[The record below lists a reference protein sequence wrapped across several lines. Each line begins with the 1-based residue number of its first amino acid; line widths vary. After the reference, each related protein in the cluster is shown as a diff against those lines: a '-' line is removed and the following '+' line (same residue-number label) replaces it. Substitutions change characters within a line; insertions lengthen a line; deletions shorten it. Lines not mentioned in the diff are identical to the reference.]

1 MKKVWSWLVVMAGA
15 LGAAAAAAGADTY
28 PVRPIRMV
36 VPFPP
41 GAASDFFARTI
52 GAKLSEMYRQQ
63 VVVDNRP
70 GAGGVVGSVIVAGAA
85 PDGYTI
91 ELIGTPHVVNSLLT
105 GKGQYHA
112 INDFTPIT
120 QVTSLPNIIVV
131 SPVLHVQTLKELIAV
146 AKSRPGELNY
156 GSAGVG
162 SLSHMAG
169 QLFTTEAGIK
179 AVHVP
184 FKMLSDASSSLVS
197 GAVHFY
203 VFPAAA
209 ATPLLAGGKVKALA
223 VTAKERLPGFP
234 SVPTTAEAGLPNYT
248 FEGWFGLAGPAHM
261 PTAIVNRLNADTI
274 KILRQPDIKEKFLR
288 QGAEV
293 VWSSPQDFLKLMKA
307 EYAKFQHVLKDSK
320 LAQ

>member
-1 MKKVWSWLVVMAGA
+1 MKMSWACMT
-15 LGAAAAAAGADTY
+15 AAALCAAAPALAADSY
-28 PVRPIRMV
+28 PVRPIRLV

-41 GAASDFFARTI
+41 GAASDFFARTL
-52 GAKLSEMYRQQ
+52 GAKLSETYRQQ
-63 VVVDNRP
+63 IVIDNRP

-112 INDFTPIT
+112 VNDFTPIT

-146 AKSRPGELNY
+146 AKARPGDLNY

-184 FKMLSDASSSLVS
+184 FKMLSDASSSLVGGS
-197 GAVHFY
+197 VHFY

-209 ATPLLAGGKVKALA
+209 ATPLLEGGKVKALA
-223 VTAKERLPGFP
+223 VTAKKRLPGFA
-234 SVPTTAEAGLPNYT
+234 SVPTTGEAGLPNYT
-248 FEGWFGLAGPAHM
+248 FEGWFGLAGPARM
-261 PTAIVNRLNADTI
+261 PAAIVNRLNADTI
-274 KILRQPDIKEKFLR
+274 RILEQPDTKEKFQR

-293 VWSSPQDFLKLMKA
+293 VWSSPSDFLKLIKA
-307 EYAKFQHVLKDSK
+307 EYAKFEHVLKDVK
-320 LAQ
+320 LQ

>member
-1 MKKVWSWLVVMAGA
+1 MKKLWMVLLLAC
-15 LGAAAAAAGADTY
+15 AAANAASAADAY

-52 GAKLSEMYRQQ
+52 GAKLSEMCRQQ
-63 VVVDNRP
+63 VVIDNRP
-70 GAGGVVGSVIVAGAA
+70 GAGGVLGSVIVAGAA

-91 ELIGTPHVVNSLLT
+91 ALIGTPHVVNSLLS

-131 SPVLHVQTLKELIAV
+131 SPVLHVQTLKQLIAV
-146 AKSRPGELNY
+146 AKARPGELNY

-197 GAVHFY
+197 GSVHFY

-209 ATPLLAGGKVKALA
+209 ATPLLEGGKVKALA
-223 VTAKERLPGFP
+223 VTAKKRLPGLP
-234 SVPTTAEAGLPNYT
+234 NVPTTAEAGLPSFT
-248 FEGWFGLAGPAHM
+248 FEGWFGLVGPARM
-261 PTAIVNRLNADTI
+261 PAAIVHRLNRDTI
-274 KILRQPDIKEKFLR
+274 KILEQPDTREKFLR
-288 QGAEV
+288 QGAQV
-293 VWSSPQDFLKLMKA
+293 VWNTPEDFLKLMKA
-307 EYAKFQHVLKDSK
+307 EYAKFEHVLKGSN
-320 LAQ
+320 LQLQ

>member
-1 MKKVWSWLVVMAGA
+1 MKMSWACMT
-15 LGAAAAAAGADTY
+15 AAALCAAAPALAADSY
-28 PVRPIRMV
+28 PVRPIRLV

-41 GAASDFFARTI
+41 GAASDFFARTL
-52 GAKLSEMYRQQ
+52 GAKLSETYRQQ
-63 VVVDNRP
+63 IVIDNRP

-112 INDFTPIT
+112 VNDFTPIT

-131 SPVLHVQTLKELIAV
+131 SPVLHVQTLKELIGV
-146 AKSRPGELNY
+146 AKARPGDLNY

-184 FKMLSDASSSLVS
+184 FKMLSDASSSLVGGS
-197 GAVHFY
+197 VHFY

-209 ATPLLAGGKVKALA
+209 ATPLLEGGKVKALA
-223 VTAKERLPGFP
+223 VTAKKRLPGFA
-234 SVPTTAEAGLPNYT
+234 SVPTTGEAGLPNYT
-248 FEGWFGLAGPAHM
+248 FEGWFGLAGPARM
-261 PTAIVNRLNADTI
+261 PAAIVNRLNADTI
-274 KILRQPDIKEKFLR
+274 RILEQPDTKEKFQR

-293 VWSSPQDFLKLMKA
+293 VSSSPSDFLKLIKA
-307 EYAKFQHVLKDSK
+307 EYAKFEHVLKDVK
-320 LAQ
+320 LQ